1 MQLHYNKSN
10 RDRTVFTDHNCCKNT
25 EEKYDKDILYQMFAS
40 QDTQGESH
48 LLNDNVVT
56 APFLTENAE
65 ALQNSEHVR
74 ITAGGGIHRA
84 QF

>member
-1 MQLHYNKSN
+1 MQLHYNKSH
-10 RDRTVFTDHNCCKNT
+10 RDRTVFRDHNCCKNT

-40 QDTQGESH
+40 QDTQWESH

-74 ITAGGGIHRA
+74 ITAGGHP
-84 QF
+84 